1 MGIYKRG
8 DHDAPELCLEG
19 SPQNSLSICRIHNVH
34 AGAKCKKS
42 LGTYYHYTRNW
53 CTKTNRAARLRTC
66 HVLGSSRR
74 TPKSSRTPAFTTSC
88 TATYQASQYPN
99 ALDQLCQEE
108 RGVESRTCLLDKSKT
123 TAPAR
128 VSIRVMRRNSSES
141 YKSSSLTSRC
151 QLQRR

>member
-19 SPQNSLSICRIHNVH
+19 SPQNSLSICRIHNVY

-74 TPKSSRTPAFTTSC
+74 TPKSSRRTS
-88 TATYQASQYPN
+88 QS
-99 ALDQLCQEE
+99 
-108 RGVESRTCLLDKSKT
+108 SR
-123 TAPAR
+123 
-128 VSIRVMRRNSSES
+128 VISES
-141 YKSSSLTSRC
+141 LEIVSDHLGEPRNHLGSSRRASKSSRIISHTGTPWRA
-151 QLQRR
+151 QRKCWINIMMTPLLEYT

>member
-1 MGIYKRG
+1 LGIYKRG

-74 TPKSSRTPAFTTSC
+74 TPKSSRRTS
-88 TATYQASQYPN
+88 QS
-99 ALDQLCQEE
+99 
-108 RGVESRTCLLDKSKT
+108 SR
-123 TAPAR
+123 
-128 VSIRVMRRNSSES
+128 VISES
-141 YKSSSLTSRC
+141 LEIISGHLGGPRNH
-151 QLQRR
+151 QGHQRLQPVARQHIRQVSTRMRLISFARKRGGWRVVHVC